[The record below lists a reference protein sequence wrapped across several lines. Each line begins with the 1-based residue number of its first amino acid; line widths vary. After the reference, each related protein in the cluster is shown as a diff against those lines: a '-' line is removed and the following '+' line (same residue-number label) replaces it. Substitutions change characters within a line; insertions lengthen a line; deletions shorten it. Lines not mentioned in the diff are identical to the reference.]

1 MKIKRIIVNLL
12 FNKRQREV
20 IWAALLFS
28 AHTYRRRGN
37 MNGFAVV
44 TRVIEELRGCL
55 GFEERTWT
63 NEEVEELIDKSS
75 EAISKKIDHISKESY
90 QQGVAHGRQ
99 EVLEHMIEGI
109 RRDEEEL
116 EKYAEELR
124 PFPGILVG
132 VRRSSEGETFSK
144 DKCESC
150 ENKEDCDLYNAVLK
164 EEFEADDREEAN
176 ADKTAE
182 QEEKPSETAD
192 SEDNAGGE
200 KEGN

>member
-12 FNKRQREV
+12 FNRRQREV

-75 EAISKKIDHISKESY
+75 EAISKKIDHISKEAY

-99 EVLEHMIEGI
+99 EIIEQLQSGLGNE
-109 RRDEEEL
+109 RSMEE
-116 EKYAEELR
+116 YADELR
-124 PFPGILVG
+124 PFPSIVIG
-132 VRRSSEGETFSK
+132 VRKSSEGETFSK

-192 SEDNAGGE
+192 SEDNAEGE